1 MLHPDLPN
9 LIFIRRTATYLN
21 ILTDCFQARWLAEL
35 ITGRFRL
42 PSREAMLA
50 EIAQLK
56 SWKRAWMPFS
66 PARGARLQ
74 LHMLHYHH
82 AALP

>member
-9 LIFIRRTATYLN
+9 LIFIGRTATYLN
-21 ILTDCFQARWLAEL
+21 ILTDCLQARWLAEL

-50 EIAQLK
+50 EYSRFGRMIGRRSRITA
-56 SWKRAWMPFS
+56 SERAPVIF
-66 PARGARLQ
+66 
-74 LHMLHYHH
+74 
-82 AALP
+82 